1 MGRGVGDGG
10 PPEGVGGWLLVLC
23 ILFLVWGPIE
33 LALVAS
39 SALAALPVRGLP
51 LGLVIVA
58 RVFVA
63 AFGLAAGLAL
73 AMRSGPA
80 VAMART
86 ALVLSAATDAFVR
99 LTPYFPDNSMPG
111 DEVFYVA
118 WTVAYSVLWL
128 TYLARSHRVR
138 RTYG

>member
-1 MGRGVGDGG
+1 MAGG
-10 PPEGVGGWLLVLC
+10 LKDSDRTEGVGGWLLVLC
-23 ILFLVWGPIE
+23 VLLLVWGPIE

-51 LGLVIVA
+51 LGLLIVA

-63 AFGLAAGLAL
+63 ALGLAAGLAL
-73 AMRSGPA
+73 AMRSGAA
-80 VAMART
+80 VALART
-86 ALVLSAATDAFVR
+86 ALVLSAATDTLVW
-99 LTPYFPDNSMPG
+99 LTPYFPNNRMPG
-111 DEVFYVA
+111 DDVFYVA
-118 WTVAYSVLWL
+118 GTVAYSALWL